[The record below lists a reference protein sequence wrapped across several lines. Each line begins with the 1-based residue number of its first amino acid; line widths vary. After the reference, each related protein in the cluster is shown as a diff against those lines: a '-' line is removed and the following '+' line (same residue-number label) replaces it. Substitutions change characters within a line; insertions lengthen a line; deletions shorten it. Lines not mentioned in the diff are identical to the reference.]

1 MADPM
6 TEEVCAR
13 CGWVL
18 GTAVT
23 ACPACGEPIAARRS
37 GFETNYYPVAAGRA
51 GAGAVGAEG
60 PTASGAAGARA
71 SGTSL
76 LREEELGSSASG
88 LGLKAQPV
96 LTCRGGPT
104 SGRRLN
110 LSGPTTTVGRVGAT
124 VSVEDPTLSG
134 LHFSIE
140 ERGHEFFLR
149 DLGSTNGTFLNGHL
163 VRSAPLESGDEIRA
177 GESVFVFSVLDVIPC
192 D

>member
-1 MADPM
+1 MADDLCP
-6 TEEVCAR
+6 R

-18 GTAVT
+18 GTGVA
-23 ACPACGEPIAARRS
+23 ACPACGEPIAERRS
-37 GFETNYYPVAAGRA
+37 GFETVYVAAA
-51 GAGAVGAEG
+51 QGAPSPGTAFMREDLA
-60 PTASGAAGARA
+60 ASGPA
-71 SGTSL
+71 
-76 LREEELGSSASG
+76 ELE
-88 LGLKAQPV
+88 LKVQPV

-110 LSGPTTTVGRVGAT
+110 LDGPTTTVGRVGT
-124 VSVEDPTLSG
+124 TISVDDPTLSG

-177 GESVFVFSVLDVIPC
+177 GESVFVFSVLEVIPC
-192 D
+192 E